1 MLISVLIPLNLKTCH
16 SFKRPD
22 KNDLNEKGFVFGNYS
37 AFILTQKQ
45 NGKLERVKIV
55 FNANKL
61 WQQKSF
67 VLKKINFKLFKT
79 Y

>member
-1 MLISVLIPLNLKTCH
+1 MLILSLMPLNLKTSH
-16 SFKRPD
+16 SFKRPND
-22 KNDLNEKGFVFGNYS
+22 SDLNEKGFVVGNYS

-45 NGKLERVKIV
+45 NGKLERLKIV

-67 VLKKINFKLFKT
+67 CFEKN
-79 Y
+79 

>member
-1 MLISVLIPLNLKTCH
+1 MIQSMLISKLIRLDLKTCH
-16 SFKRPD
+16 SFKRPN
-22 KNDLNEKGFVFGNYS
+22 KNNLNEKGFVFGNYS

-45 NGKLERVKIV
+45 NGKLERLKIV

-67 VLKKINFKLFKT
+67 CFEKN
-79 Y
+79 

>member
-1 MLISVLIPLNLKTCH
+1 MLKLILSNLKPCH
-16 SFKRPD
+16 SFKRPN
-22 KNDLNEKGFVFGNYS
+22 KNDLDEKGFVFRNYS

-45 NGKLERVKIV
+45 NGKLERLKIV

-67 VLKKINFKLFKT
+67 CFEKN
-79 Y
+79 